1 MLIHGIGIDIVEI
14 DRVAALIAK
23 WDERFLGKVFFQ
35 DEIDYCRSRRSFAQ
49 HFAARIAA
57 KEAASKALGTGWRN
71 GVHWKTVQVARQ
83 PGARPTI
90 RLHGR
95 AQELADQWGVGA
107 IHLTM
112 SHSNSHAIAED
123 LMERAA

>member
-1 MLIHGIGIDIVEI
+1 MLIHGIGTDIVEI

-71 GVHWKTVQVARQ
+71 GVHWKTVQIARQ

-90 RLHGR
+90 QLHGR
-95 AQELADQWGVGA
+95 AKELAEQWGVGA

-112 SHSNSHAIAED
+112 SHSNSHAIAD
-123 LMERAA
+123 VLMERAA